1 MKKIVNIFTI
11 TTILLLTITSC
22 STECDEPTK
31 VPLKRLNEYVSY
43 TGYDTLRFLHNN
55 TDTQTFIGQGI
66 NYFWVRKPA
75 FDDTQCPEDH
85 ESLAIQFKNHQNG
98 DVIKMEY
105 VYDWNEFS
113 SVRSS
118 NSQTDFR
125 FYFNGVKFG
134 VEQSSLR
141 SPLSITIGGASYTY
155 VTYFSN
161 SVDTLTY
168 LAYKVPSQ
176 FQLQGGI
183 LKLKLS
189 SDENYELIK

>member
-11 TTILLLTITSC
+11 TIILLLTITSC

-31 VPLKRLNEYVSY
+31 VTLKRLNEYVPY
-43 TGYDTLRFLHNN
+43 TGYDTLKFLYNN
-55 TDTQTFIGQGI
+55 PDTQTFIGQGI
-66 NYFWVRKPA
+66 NYFWVRKPT
-75 FDDTQCPEDH
+75 DDTQCPEDH
-85 ESLAIQFKNHQNG
+85 QSLFIQFRNQKNGNT
-98 DVIKMEY
+98 IKMEY

-113 SVRSS
+113 SVRST

-134 VEQSSLR
+134 AEQSSLR
-141 SPLSITIGGASYTY
+141 SPLSITIGGESYTY

-161 SVDTLTY
+161 SVDTLIY

-176 FQLQGGI
+176 FQLKGGI